1 MNSFPQATPTSLTP
15 LASRDS
21 LASSALPNVSWG
33 AVLSN
38 GIWRSWAP
46 HDTGSTRAE
55 PALAAG
61 SDRLMTATTPGLGA
75 FFNPQHGDDQIGN
88 YSRNPYDPLTLNN
101 WLGPALPGDSKSYWI
116 NQPQLLVDPVGPDGL
131 GNLQECYVHIAYASR
146 SSDHSALLVR
156 ANTYWT
162 GTVEFGE
169 WNMASWDVSQ
179 NGTLYAAY
187 VRAGETI
194 NAILI
199 TANMYAWADNSFQ
212 YSQLWSIPKAEMYP
226 PFGGAGHTEWSFT
239 HDDGSPAASL
249 VPAVSYVNSTIT
261 YLVSAWNPP
270 GEGTANKL
278 SVWTIDT
285 QNPLAPIINKQTVP
299 VADFSVPPDAQQKG
313 TDVLITTWDAS
324 ITNAVLQPNGLWVA
338 QGTGGTFD
346 GDTAV
351 RSCVRWYQLDPGG
364 SEVLQQETLGFP
376 GWHFYHPS
384 IAANANGD
392 MTLAFN
398 VSADSSYVGLYY
410 TGRRASDPANTA
422 ANLVLV
428 HRGEGCFVRPEVSGV
443 NPLGSR
449 TAAALDLSDG
459 RSMWIFGAYPAGTN
473 ADCKTNRWGTWLARV
488 TW

>member
-1 MNSFPQATPTSLTP
+1 MISFPQATPTP
-15 LASRDS
+15 LAS
-21 LASSALPNVSWG
+21 LASPALPNVSWG

-75 FFNPQHGDDQIGN
+75 FFNPQHGDDQMGN

-131 GNLQECYVHIAYASR
+131 GNLRECYVFIA
-146 SSDHSALLVR
+146 SALRTSDRAARLVR

-169 WNMASWDVSQ
+169 WNMFSWDVSQ
-179 NGTLYAAY
+179 NGTLYPAY
-187 VRAGETI
+187 VWAGETI
-194 NAILI
+194 NAIII
-199 TANMYAWADNSFQ
+199 TADMYAWADNTFQ
-212 YSQLWSIPKAEMYP
+212 FSQLWSIPKAIMYP
-226 PFGGAGHTEWSFT
+226 PFGGPVHTEWSFT
-239 HDDGSPAASL
+239 HDDGSLAASL

-313 TDVLITTWDAS
+313 TDVLITTWVAS

-338 QGTGGTFD
+338 QGTGGTLD

-398 VSADSSYVGLYY
+398 VSADSSYVDLYY
-410 TGRRASDPANTA
+410 TGRRASDPANTV

-473 ADCKTNRWGTWLARV
+473 ADCRTNRWGTWLARV